1 MAADEDR
8 RVETRGQPPRT
19 SEAFDEQ
26 EPALEEILSS
36 IRNIV
41 SAGGAAGEPLTPDP
55 ASDEDGARTPAPT
68 ERRDRSGETADEP
81 PGERSGAAPDEM
93 EALTAQLD
101 RDEGGEAPGDAGDPG
116 VAPDAIE
123 ALTAQLDRDEDDEPP
138 EDAGDAGAAPDAMEA
153 LTAQLDRDEDDEASG
168 DAGESGAEPDAM
180 EALTAQ
186 LDRDEDD
193 ETSGDTEDPD
203 VASGGSEAATA
214 AAGESEAAPAEHPE
228 SAERSDPPV
237 TATAEEPDMTSE
249 APSAPVEPASEAPQ
263 QSAAQSHTPL
273 ISPAAEAASVG
284 ALAALIAEER
294 RTDADGASPAGDGR
308 TVEQVAEDLL
318 RPMLR
323 EWLDDNLPSL
333 VARIVEAEVRRLSA
347 RLGR

>member
-138 EDAGDAGAAPDAMEA
+138 EDAGDAGAA
-153 LTAQLDRDEDDEASG
+153 
-168 DAGESGAEPDAM
+168 PDAM

>member
-8 RVETRGQPPRT
+8 RVETRGQLPRT

-55 ASDEDGARTPAPT
+55 ASDDDGARTPAPT
-68 ERRDRSGETADEP
+68 ERRDRSGETADAP

-138 EDAGDAGAAPDAMEA
+138 EDAGDAGA
-153 LTAQLDRDEDDEASG
+153 
-168 DAGESGAEPDAM
+168 EPDAM

-203 VASGGSEAATA
+203 VASGGSEAAAA
-214 AAGESEAAPAEHPE
+214 AAGVSEAAPAEHPE